1 MSDYHTPYDDLAP
14 EEPLLVETA
23 EEPSGAA
30 PDESAE
36 YTSAPVPDEAWD
48 AFELDEDTIEPE
60 PEYGDFWGELDDDE
74 TI

>member
-1 MSDYHTPYDDLAP
+1 MSDYHTPYDDPAP

-36 YTSAPVPDEAWD
+36 YPSAPVPDEAWD